1 VKSRELPNYE
11 IPGFDS
17 IGANEYIVDVTH
29 PDAVDFISTM
39 DTPYVWELNIW
50 YHTLNVGF
58 RTRIS
63 GETDFPC
70 ITDARVGQGRVYAK
84 VDGPL
89 SYSGWVDA
97 LRAGRS
103 YVSDGRSHLMDFSV
117 NDVEVGTN
125 ASEVRLTGRGT
136 VHARVK
142 VSAYLNPV
150 ALGAESIPSD
160 RGNQFWMGAFNNRN
174 ISTDNIHDRPMDRQP
189 YWHIERARIGS
200 TRQVPV
206 ELVMNGKTVARKDI
220 VADGSIQDVPFD
232 VPVERSSWLAWR
244 ILGSSHT
251 NPIFVLVDGK
261 PIRSSRQSAQW
272 CLAAVNQCWTQK
284 APKISRAELPDAQK
298 AYDHAREVY
307 TKLISECE

>member
-1 VKSRELPNYE
+1 
-11 IPGFDS
+11 
-17 IGANEYIVDVTH
+17 
-29 PDAVDFISTM
+29 
-39 DTPYVWELNIW
+39 
-50 YHTLNVGF
+50 
-58 RTRIS
+58 
-63 GETDFPC
+63 
-70 ITDARVGQGRVYAK
+70 
-84 VDGPL
+84 
-89 SYSGWVDA
+89 
-97 LRAGRS
+97 
-103 YVSDGRSHLMDFSV
+103 MDFSV
-117 NDVEVGTN
+117 NKVEVGTH
-125 ASEVRLTGRGT
+125 ASEVKLTGKGT
-136 VHARVK
+136 ARARVK

-160 RGNQFWMGAFNNRN
+160 RGNPSWADALNNRN
-174 ISTDNIHDRPMDRQP
+174 ISTDSIRDRPMDRQP
-189 YWHIERARIGS
+189 FWHIERARIGN
-200 TRQVPV
+200 TRQVSV

-220 VADGSIQDVPFD
+220 VADGSIQDVAFE

-261 PIRSSRQSAQW
+261 PIRASRQSAQW